1 MTVVRIFFILDM
13 QMFIKPV
20 LLGMSFSALLI
31 VSLNTVVI
39 DSSFVKLD
47 QNGYENVLVRIADDV
62 QSADCI
68 QTITNLQVYRLK
80 LQNSFE

>member
-1 MTVVRIFFILDM
+1 M

-20 LLGMSFSALLI
+20 LLGVSFSALLI
-31 VSLNTVVI
+31 ISLNTVVI

>member
-1 MTVVRIFFILDM
+1 M

-20 LLGMSFSALLI
+20 LLGVSFSALLI
-31 VSLNTVVI
+31 ISFNTIVI

-62 QSADCI
+62 QTADCI
-68 QTITNLQVYRLK
+68 QTITNLQV
-80 LQNSFE
+80 

>member
-1 MTVVRIFFILDM
+1 M

-20 LLGMSFSALLI
+20 LLGVSFSALLI
-31 VSLNTVVI
+31 ISLNTVVI

-80 LQNSFE
+80 PQNSF

>member
-1 MTVVRIFFILDM
+1 M

-20 LLGMSFSALLI
+20 LLSVSFSALLI
-31 VSLNTVVI
+31 ISLNTVVI

-80 LQNSFE
+80 PQNSF

>member
-1 MTVVRIFFILDM
+1 M

-20 LLGMSFSALLI
+20 LLGVSFSALLI
-31 VSLNTVVI
+31 ISLNTVVI

-80 LQNSFE
+80 PQNSFE

>member
-1 MTVVRIFFILDM
+1 
-13 QMFIKPV
+13 MFIKPV
-20 LLGMSFSALLI
+20 LLSVSFSALLI
-31 VSLNTVVI
+31 ISLNTVVI

>member
-1 MTVVRIFFILDM
+1 M

-20 LLGMSFSALLI
+20 LLGVSFSALLI
-31 VSLNTVVI
+31 ISLNTIVI
-39 DSSFVKLD
+39 DSSVVKLD